1 MGSMRIV
8 LGRLLQLVLVLLAVT
23 LVVFVL
29 TQVAPGDAARLRLG
43 PRASAQAVQ
52 QLRHQLG
59 LDRSLPHQYLAYVGR
74 VLHGDFGTSIDG
86 QSVSGVIT
94 QRIGA
99 TMWLLTGTVVLAVS
113 AALALAWTAAWFRD
127 RAVDHVIRLGVL
139 LALFLPAFW
148 VGFLLIRLV
157 AIPTGWFPVADL
169 GSGPSELLRSLVLPS
184 VTGAIILTPILV
196 RSLRSSLIDVLDSE
210 YIAVARSLGV
220 GGRTLI
226 VRHVLR
232 NALGPVLTLLALNVG
247 YLFFGAVILE
257 ATFDIA
263 GLGSALVEASAR
275 RDVYTVQG
283 ITLVFATGVVLANIL
298 GETAVSLLD
307 PKTVSA

>member
-1 MGSMRIV
+1 MTATRIV
-8 LGRLLQLVLVLLAVT
+8 FTRLLQLVLVLLAVT

-29 TQVAPGDAARLRLG
+29 TQIAPGDAARLRLG
-43 PRASAQAVQ
+43 PRASADAVS

-59 LDRSLPHQYLAYVGR
+59 LDQSLPHQYLAYVNR

-86 QSVSGVIT
+86 QSVAGVIG
-94 QRIGA
+94 QRIGH
-99 TMWLLTGTVVLAVS
+99 TLWLLLGTLVLAVS
-113 AALALAWTAAWFRD
+113 AALVLAGVAAWFRD
-127 RAVDHVIRLGVL
+127 RPVDHVIRLGVL

-157 AIPTGWFPVADL
+157 AIPTGWFPVAGL
-169 GSGPSELLRSLVLPS
+169 GSSTGDLLRSLVLPS

-220 GGRTLI
+220 GGPTLI

-247 YLFFGAVILE
+247 YLFFGVVILE
-257 ATFDIA
+257 ATFDIS
-263 GLGSALVEASAR
+263 GLGSALVQASAQ

-283 ITLVFATGVVLANIL
+283 ITLVFATGVVLANIF
-298 GETAVSLLD
+298 GETVVSLLD
-307 PKTVSA
+307 PRTVSA

>member
-1 MGSMRIV
+1 MVAMRV
-8 LGRLLQLVLVLLAVT
+8 LLGRLLQLLLVLLAVT

-29 TQVAPGDAARLRLG
+29 TQIAPGDAARLRLG
-43 PRASAQAVQ
+43 PRASPEAVSE
-52 QLRHQLG
+52 LRHQLG
-59 LDRSLPHQYLAYVGR
+59 LDRSLPQQYLAYVNR

-86 QSVSGVIT
+86 QRVSSIIG
-94 QRIGA
+94 QRISD
-99 TMWLLTGTVVLAVS
+99 TLWLLLGTLMLAVP
-113 AALALAWTAAWFRD
+113 AALVLAWTAAWFRD
-127 RAVDHVIRLGVL
+127 RSVDHVIRLGVL

-157 AIPTGWFPVADL
+157 AIPTAWFPVADL
-169 GSGPSELLRSLVLPS
+169 GSSPGDLIRSLVLPS

-220 GGRTLI
+220 GGSTLI

-247 YLFFGAVILE
+247 YLFFGVVILE
-257 ATFDIA
+257 ATFNIS
-263 GLGSALVEASAR
+263 GLGSALVEASAK

-283 ITLVFATGVVLANIL
+283 ITLLFATGVVLANTL
-298 GETAVSLLD
+298 GETLVSLLD
-307 PKTVSA
+307 PRTVSA